1 MSANVSRQGR
11 QGLQLVQSKPSKSK
25 FRVGEAI
32 PASGI
37 YRIFH
42 LAHRSSHDV
51 TLLKDEKF
59 PPCNKCGDKVYF
71 ELVREVPELNRDY
84 DFKVR
89 LFEVP
94 HPEEE
99 QAEEETA

>member
-1 MSANVSRQGR
+1 MVK
-11 QGLQLVQSKPSKSK
+11 SKPSKSK
-25 FRVGEAI
+25 FRVAEAV

-42 LAHRSSHDV
+42 LLHRASHEV
-51 TLLKDEKF
+51 TLLQDEKF

-71 ELVREVPELNRDY
+71 ELVRAVPAIDRDY
-84 DFKVR
+84 GFKVR

-94 HPEEE
+94 HPQEEE
-99 QAEEETA
+99 QAEETA